1 MHVHGLV
8 EQSDR
13 MGKKGRI
20 KRFIRKFIPFMIGV
34 MVIFALLHNFNMK
47 EIMDVVRSVP
57 TYMIVVIILLHLLLL
72 ILGAFKWHIMLREI
86 SDGYNFSLIFKI
98 HIAGICVDNITPGA
112 KMGGEG
118 VRLYFMRNFL
128 GVDYGSVAGILA
140 LDKVVTIFSFIVM
153 CIPAIVWQIGMFS
166 GTSITIWYV
175 VVSLFLAFFIIT
187 VVVFMMKLDNS
198 NRRHT
203 STKFSKIK
211 LFFTKARS
219 SFKNIFYNSKKLFV
233 LTLLSFILWAFYPLK
248 LCILAS
254 SIGMDISFKGLA
266 SASMLAYL
274 IGMLPLTPGGLGLY
288 DGVMS
293 TMLLS
298 FGVSRTD
305 IGALVILYR
314 LTTHFFSLIFGGV
327 AAIDL
332 FKVIHNDG

>member
-1 MHVHGLV
+1 MAYNA
-8 EQSDR
+8 Q
-13 MGKKGRI
+13 
-20 KRFIRKFIPFMIGV
+20 
-34 MVIFALLHNFNMK
+34 
-47 EIMDVVRSVP
+47 
-57 TYMIVVIILLHLLLL
+57 
-72 ILGAFKWHIMLREI
+72 EI

-112 KMGGEG
+112 KMWGEG

-211 LFFTKARS
+211 LSYKS
-219 SFKNIFYNSKKLFV
+219 QVHLKIFSIIAKKIYLFDYY
-233 LTLLSFILWAFYPLK
+233 LLYCGPFIL
-248 LCILAS
+248 
-254 SIGMDISFKGLA
+254 
-266 SASMLAYL
+266 
-274 IGMLPLTPGGLGLY
+274 
-288 DGVMS
+288 
-293 TMLLS
+293 
-298 FGVSRTD
+298 
-305 IGALVILYR
+305 
-314 LTTHFFSLIFGGV
+314 
-327 AAIDL
+327 
-332 FKVIHNDG
+332 